1 MWNTI
6 QRSSGRVIALG
17 YLHLLMG
24 GVPWFKWMENMG
36 NEKDNVLHI
45 LPSLV
50 DTGFLSGPKESQQK
64 QSVPLVSLLYCLY

>member
-1 MWNTI
+1 
-6 QRSSGRVIALG
+6 
-17 YLHLLMG
+17 MG
-24 GVPWFKWMENMG
+24 DVPWFKWMENMG